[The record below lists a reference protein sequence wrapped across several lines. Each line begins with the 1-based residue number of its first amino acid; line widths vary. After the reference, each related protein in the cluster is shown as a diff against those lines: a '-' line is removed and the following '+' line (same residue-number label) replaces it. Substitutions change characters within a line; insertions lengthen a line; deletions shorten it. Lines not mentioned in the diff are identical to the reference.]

1 MAEAKKQK
9 ALAKKPS
16 TQRVAEA
23 PQSSSQ
29 PATVT
34 AGNVE
39 AASGKLQLNCIHNH
53 NQWHLCGGQTR
64 PCPFQEFLRVPSLAS
79 HLLRAKLE
87 RYGGCIE

>member
-39 AASGKLQLNCIHNH
+39 AASGKLQLIAFITTISGICV
-53 NQWHLCGGQTR
+53 GARRG
-64 PCPFQEFLRVPSLAS
+64 
-79 HLLRAKLE
+79 RALS
-87 RYGGCIE
+87 RNF